1 MMKEKIP
8 VRLLLFP
15 PIVAAAVIGIGVGLV
30 ALGIALASKSSSAF
44 QISMIWTGTGVI
56 LGFLWGSIIWADKLA
71 QMYSP
76 RQYAA
81 EVNAIKPEPVRLEIV
96 DRTDGRY
103 KVDWI
108 DLPADITLQQMVKL
122 GKLLQENDFKFGT
135 RDVSGKYKPLSRAQ
149 YEILRDLLVKRKF
162 AYWESGDDRRTQ
174 GVALRAIGKS
184 LFVLLTTYSPD
195 KRPRLLDALKVMRM
209 DAHTHTENK

>member
-1 MMKEKIP
+1 M
-8 VRLLLFP
+8 LFP
-15 PIVAAAVIGIGVGLV
+15 PIVAAAVIGIGIGLV

-44 QISMIWTGTGVI
+44 QISLIWAGTGVI

-71 QMYSP
+71 QMYNP

-81 EVNAIKPEPVRLEIV
+81 EVATIKTEPEPVRLEIV
-96 DRTDGRY
+96 DRTAGQF

-122 GKLLQENDFKFGT
+122 GKLLQQNDFKFGT

-174 GVALRAIGKS
+174 GVALRAIGKT
-184 LFVLLTTYSPD
+184 LFFLLATYSPD
-195 KRPRLLDALKVMRM
+195 KTPRLLNALRVKHM
-209 DAHTHTENK
+209 DAHAHTETE